1 MCQALCSAADM
12 AGAAEAQLIPAAGLF
27 IYGQALTRK
36 AGLKAS
42 FQAQA
47 DLLTEAVIAAI
58 ARQVLPF
65 RCAVALVSLVFKDT
79 ALQLM
84 PLCFPVINYRLQE
97 ASKDG

>member
-42 FQAQA
+42 F
-47 DLLTEAVIAAI
+47 
-58 ARQVLPF
+58 
-65 RCAVALVSLVFKDT
+65 
-79 ALQLM
+79 
-84 PLCFPVINYRLQE
+84 
-97 ASKDG
+97 